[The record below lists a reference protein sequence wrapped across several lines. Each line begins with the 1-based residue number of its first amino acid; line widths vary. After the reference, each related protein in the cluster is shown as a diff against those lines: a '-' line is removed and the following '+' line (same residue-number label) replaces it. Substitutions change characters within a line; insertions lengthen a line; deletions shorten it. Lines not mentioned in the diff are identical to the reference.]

1 MRRDDSAVEKEV
13 AVSDFEVSTPSRLDF
28 LDGGIM
34 RKRTGNSTFL
44 PYRPR
49 RSYAARGDASVGT
62 IERKL
67 AEAFNLPEGS
77 VCIRL
82 PNRRK
87 ARADKQIWRLRREW
101 ER

>member
-1 MRRDDSAVEKEV
+1 
-13 AVSDFEVSTPSRLDF
+13 
-28 LDGGIM
+28 M
-34 RKRTGNSTFL
+34 RKSSNNSTFL

-82 PNRRK
+82 PNLRK
-87 ARADKQIWRLRREW
+87 ARSDKQIRQLRRDW
-101 ER
+101 ERR